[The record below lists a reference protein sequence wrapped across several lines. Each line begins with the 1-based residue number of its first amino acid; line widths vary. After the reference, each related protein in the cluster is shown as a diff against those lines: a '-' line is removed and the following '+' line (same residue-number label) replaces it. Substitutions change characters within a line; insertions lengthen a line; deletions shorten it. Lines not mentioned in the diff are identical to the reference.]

1 MAKSTVCCGLLL
13 FKSRSLPDA
22 ESLPATENCQLVVYN
37 SQEAKVSRNNRD
49 RFLLLHPFPRL
60 KGALRG
66 SITVWESREGV
77 QQKEEIL
84 LAGGKEQQKK
94 KCKRRV
100 QRGLSCPPW

>member
-22 ESLPATENCQLVVYN
+22 ESLPATENRQLVVYR
-37 SQEAKVSRNNRD
+37 QESKVSQNNRD
-49 RFLLLHPFPRL
+49 RSLPLNLFPWL
-60 KGALRG
+60 EGASRG
-66 SITVWESREGV
+66 LTTVWERREGV

-84 LAGGKEQQKK
+84 LPGKR

-100 QRGLSCPPW
+100 QGGLSCPL